1 MKGDFSRVTFA
12 EQNHYRRVLMQ
23 QGRTE
28 IDADGNE
35 QVAIDDH
42 ISATTSTDVI
52 GPAGYPEWT
61 LPDGQPAG
69 GFSIGVGSSGS
80 DLTISE
86 GRFYVDG
93 LLVENGTTGASLLNQ
108 PDMPGVTLA
117 DFGATQAGT
126 YAVYLD
132 AWERLI
138 TSLDNPLIRE
148 TALGGPDTSV
158 RTKLVWQV
166 KLAFIGPAPASGSAP
181 PTCASAGEPWVAA
194 NETTGTLSASSAAP
208 GADLPCTMTPE
219 TGYQMLENQLYRV
232 EIHTGGPDGT
242 ATFKWSRENG
252 SVVCLIT
259 APPGNSG
266 SSAPTSV
273 SGPTFYISG
282 LSNDPTLGFSQGDWV
297 ELTDDSIELI
307 NGSGTLY
314 EVAAPPANGQVQ
326 LTGASAATANLALNP
341 KLRRWDQ
348 NGTAL
353 TAGGVLTVSAGPRSP
368 SRAGCRWSS
377 PVVITRSVITGSSRR
392 AQRQQFHRGTC
403 SGPWALQATLCP
415 SRRSGLSTTMPR
427 WRWST

>member
-148 TALGGPDTSV
+148 TALGGPI
-158 RTKLVWQV
+158 R
-166 KLAFIGPAPASGSAP
+166 PCAP
-181 PTCASAGEPWVAA
+181 
-194 NETTGTLSASSAAP
+194 SSY
-208 GADLPCTMTPE
+208 G
-219 TGYQMLENQLYRV
+219 R
-232 EIHTGGPDGT
+232 
-242 ATFKWSRENG
+242 
-252 SVVCLIT
+252 
-259 APPGNSG
+259 
-266 SSAPTSV
+266 
-273 SGPTFYISG
+273 
-282 LSNDPTLGFSQGDWV
+282 
-297 ELTDDSIELI
+297 
-307 NGSGTLY
+307 
-314 EVAAPPANGQVQ
+314 
-326 LTGASAATANLALNP
+326 
-341 KLRRWDQ
+341 
-348 NGTAL
+348 
-353 TAGGVLTVSAGPRSP
+353 
-368 SRAGCRWSS
+368 
-377 PVVITRSVITGSSRR
+377 
-392 AQRQQFHRGTC
+392 
-403 SGPWALQATLCP
+403 
-415 SRRSGLSTTMPR
+415 
-427 WRWST
+427 